1 MSHAALQPLRGHRDG
16 VQDKRGPGA
25 SPARSSLNL
34 DAFLAGLC
42 LAAIPFGSTVVNF
55 QSRGL
60 IIPYF
65 AFPMMLLTANL
76 GMRALLPHLPQ
87 YPMLRRN
94 MAVAAGLVVLLFAA
108 QAPRGLGGV
117 GGYALVMFV
126 VGTVGGIGVGTVW
139 AVSSRRVGWVD
150 LGATFCLVVTVL
162 QLASRFAAAGSP
174 SGFHRAAVLSWGG
187 SNFIAGVTVV
197 LSLTLA
203 SRIRELGYRAVLLAV
218 PIAGIGAAALTFSR
232 GALIAA
238 SVGLLV
244 LMWNV
249 GKTSVGRSFLRTL
262 GVIAVAAAFPIM
274 QYIVATRSAGGYDPS
289 QNLSIRYVLFK
300 YAWQDFQSSPLIG
313 TGWLALRDA
322 GLFTVEVSYAHNL
335 ILSFLQIA
343 GAGGAVFIVVLLRD
357 SYRGLRRS
365 PLTGGAIAAALA
377 ISMSDPFF
385 EGGVG
390 ALVAWAAITYAL
402 ARPLPTDADQPA
414 QDVP

>member
-1 MSHAALQPLRGHRDG
+1 MAL
-16 VQDKRGPGA
+16 
-25 SPARSSLNL
+25 
-34 DAFLAGLC
+34 
-42 LAAIPFGSTVVNF
+42 IPFGGTVVEV
-55 QSRGL
+55 QGRGL

-65 AFPMMLLTANL
+65 ALPMILLTANL
-76 GMRALLPHLPQ
+76 MMRALIPHLPQ

-94 MAVAAGLVVLLFAA
+94 IAMSAVLVFLLFVA
-108 QAPRGLGGV
+108 QTPHGLGGV
-117 GGYALVMFV
+117 SGYAFAMFV
-126 VGTVGGIGVGTVW
+126 VGTVGGISVGTVW

-150 LGATFCLVVTVL
+150 LGATFCLVVTVV
-162 QLASRFAAAGSP
+162 QLATRFAAAGSP

-218 PIAGIGAAALTFSR
+218 PIAGIGVAALTFSR

-238 SVGLLV
+238 AAGLLV

-249 GKTSVGRSFLRTL
+249 GNTSVGRSFLRTV

-274 QYIVATRSAGGYDPS
+274 QFIIATRSAGGYDPS

-300 YAWQDFQSSPLIG
+300 YAWQDFVSSPLIG

-322 GLFTVEVSYAHNL
+322 GLFTVEVSYAHNV

-343 GAGGAVFIVVLLRD
+343 GACGAVYIVVLLRD

-365 PLTGGAIAAALA
+365 PLTGGAIVAALA

-390 ALVAWAAITYAL
+390 ALVAWAAIAYAL
-402 ARPLPTDADQPA
+402 ARPLPADADHPT